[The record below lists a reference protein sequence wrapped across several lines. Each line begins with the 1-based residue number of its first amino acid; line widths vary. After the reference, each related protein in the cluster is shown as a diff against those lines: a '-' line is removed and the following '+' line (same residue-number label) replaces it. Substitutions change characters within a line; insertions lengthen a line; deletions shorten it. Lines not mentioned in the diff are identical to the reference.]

1 METPDKPKNLDQILS
16 WWKRQTDGKFNL
28 SHYLEVCRVRAIVIN
43 QELLNEPVNT
53 ESN

>member
-1 METPDKPKNLDQILS
+1 METSIKSKNLDQILS

-43 QELLNEPVNT
+43 QELLNEPANT
-53 ESN
+53 KSN

>member
-1 METPDKPKNLDQILS
+1 METPNKPKNLDQILS

-43 QELLNEPVNT
+43 QELLNEPANT
-53 ESN
+53 KSN